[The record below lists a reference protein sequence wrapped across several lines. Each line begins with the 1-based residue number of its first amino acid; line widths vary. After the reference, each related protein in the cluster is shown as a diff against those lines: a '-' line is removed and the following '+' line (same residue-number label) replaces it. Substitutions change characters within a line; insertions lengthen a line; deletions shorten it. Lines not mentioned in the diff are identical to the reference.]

1 MACCY
6 ALVKHI
12 ITTASS
18 GVKCLLLSWTM
29 PNTSIPIHITT
40 QWGTAQLSA
49 ARPWHTLHTI
59 HPSWR
64 LSHSIKT
71 HNGMLCAQS
80 LRHSHSC
87 FLPPLSPTH
96 GCQSQQ
102 VYLEHICVTVIF
114 TNLLFPPHSHN
125 RTNIHHEI
133 HHFFSPGIDDP
144 NC

>member
-1 MACCY
+1 MSVVILNDAKHKHSHSHY
-6 ALVKHI
+6 DTMGHSTAISSQALTHP
-12 ITTASS
+12 AH
-18 GVKCLLLSWTM
+18 
-29 PNTSIPIHITT
+29 NTSLLEAVTFH
-40 QWGTAQLSA
+40 QN
-49 ARPWHTLHTI
+49 
-59 HPSWR
+59 
-64 LSHSIKT
+64 T
-71 HNGMLCAQS
+71 HNGILCAQS